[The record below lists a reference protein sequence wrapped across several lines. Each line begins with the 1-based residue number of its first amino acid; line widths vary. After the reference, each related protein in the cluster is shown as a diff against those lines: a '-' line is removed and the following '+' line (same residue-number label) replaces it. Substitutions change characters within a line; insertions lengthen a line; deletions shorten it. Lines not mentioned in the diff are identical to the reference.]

1 MQFRVNKWRLDVTC
15 FTTHCSDDLFSLDHN
30 PGKTLCVGA
39 SYVSL
44 ECAGFLRS
52 IGCDVTVMVRSIYLR
67 GFDQQMA
74 GLVSDYM
81 GKYGVKFVRPCVPTS
96 VRSG

>member
-1 MQFRVNKWRLDVTC
+1 MLTLWFS
-15 FTTHCSDDLFSLDHN
+15 FSSDDLFSLKRS
-30 PGKTLCVGA
+30 PGKTLCIGA

-52 IGCDVTVMVRSIYLR
+52 IGYDVTVMVRSIYLR

-74 GLVSDYM
+74 ELVGDYM
-81 GKYGVKFVRPCVPTS
+81 EKYGVKFVRPCVPTS
-96 VRSG
+96 VSRPN

>member
-1 MQFRVNKWRLDVTC
+1 MDR
-15 FTTHCSDDLFSLDHN
+15 N

-74 GLVSDYM
+74 GLVAKYM
-81 GKYGVKFVRPCVPTS
+81 EKYGVKFVRPCVPTS
-96 VRSG
+96 VSLHLSAQEQHWLVFTRTRCILRLKVA

>member
-1 MQFRVNKWRLDVTC
+1 MSNAP
-15 FTTHCSDDLFSLDHN
+15 SDDLFSLDHN

-44 ECAGFLRS
+44 ECAGFLKS

-74 GLVSDYM
+74 GMVGNYM
-81 GKYGVKFVRPCVPTS
+81 ERCGVKFVRSCVPTS
-96 VRSG
+96 VSSPIPISPD